1 MNQITQHLE
10 TLQCNVENTP
20 AILERLLRTIRVRG
34 FALENMEMKTNHQQ
48 LDITF
53 NVCGERS
60 ITMLINQLNKLVDVN
75 DIYLCEKSDNERL
88 SA

>member
-1 MNQITQHLE
+1 MNKDSQSLTTI
-10 TLQCNVENTP
+10 QCNVENTP

-34 FALENMEMKTNHQQ
+34 FALENFEMKANNQSI
-48 LDITF
+48 DIEF
-53 NVCGERS
+53 NVYGERC

-75 DIYLCEKSDNERL
+75 DIYQCDKASHERL